1 MTTHD
6 AQTPR
11 SRTRS
16 HGGSSRPTIR
26 DIARAAGLSVA
37 TVSRVTHDDPRVT
50 GAPRAHRQLLK
61 STLESL
67 GFVNLAEEWWH
78 YTYQPE
84 PYPDTYFDFPV
95 SRAALPGTR

>member
-1 MTTHD
+1 MGTGYDCFDTLAH
-6 AQTPR
+6 T
-11 SRTRS
+11 
-16 HGGSSRPTIR
+16 
-26 DIARAAGLSVA
+26 
-37 TVSRVTHDDPRVT
+37 DDPRVT